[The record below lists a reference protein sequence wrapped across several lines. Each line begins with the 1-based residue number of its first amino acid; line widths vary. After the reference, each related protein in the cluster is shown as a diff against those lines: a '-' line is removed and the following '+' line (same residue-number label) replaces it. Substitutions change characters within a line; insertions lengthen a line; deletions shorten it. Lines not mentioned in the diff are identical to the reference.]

1 MTAFKGRQ
9 TWKDKVVDA
18 DSVWSQVKNIL
29 ASRALD
35 LPETPRRPDV
45 RLILDNLTGVDQ
57 LFRNP
62 ANHAND
68 KSEHIPGSGDKTAT
82 MVMVAGK
89 TLAEQYA
96 NARTL
101 FEKFGLGENGLSP
114 AFLSAIKTDGAGGL
128 VTEAYGP
135 APFAG
140 QSGKLVDVEWNNADG
155 TTANIA
161 PVFGAAG
168 SYGARAATS
177 ETALHAAVH
186 VYVKG
191 TGTTPELIESEGMII
206 AIAKDWQ
213 SGAEST
219 RPIVASVAREFYGQ
233 HYANIPAVVLNPDGQ
248 VRSIDLK
255 NGTVIDLYDE
265 RGRAARPAP
274 KLG

>member
-1 MTAFKGRQ
+1 MTAFKGPQKWR
-9 TWKDKVVDA
+9 DKVIDA
-18 DSVWSQVKNIL
+18 DSIWSQVKNIL
-29 ASRALD
+29 QSRGLE

-45 RLILDNLTGVDQ
+45 RLILDNTTGVDQ
-57 LFRNP
+57 MFRNP

-68 KSEHIPGSGDKTAT
+68 KSEHIPATGDKTAT
-82 MVMVAGK
+82 MVMVAGD

-101 FEKFGLGENGLSP
+101 FEKYDLGEDGLSP
-114 AFLSAIKTDGAGGL
+114 AFVSALKNDRAGGL

-135 APFAG
+135 APYAG
-140 QSGKLVDVEWNNADG
+140 QSGKLVDVAWNNADG
-155 TTANIA
+155 TTANIT

-168 SYGARAATS
+168 SYGARAATA
-177 ETALHAAVH
+177 ETALRAVVH

-191 TGTTPELIESEGMII
+191 TGTTPELMETEGMSI
-206 AIAKDWQ
+206 AVAKDWQ

-233 HYANIPAVVLNPDGQ
+233 NYANIPTVVLNPDGQ

-255 NGTVIDLYDE
+255 NGTAIDLYDE
-265 RGRAARPAP
+265 RGRAAQPTP
-274 KLG
+274 KMA

>member
-1 MTAFKGRQ
+1 MTAFKGPQKWR
-9 TWKDKVVDA
+9 DKVIDA
-18 DSVWSQVKNIL
+18 DSIWSQVKNIL
-29 ASRALD
+29 QSRGLE

-45 RLILDNLTGVDQ
+45 RLILDNKTGVDQ

-82 MVMVAGK
+82 MVMVAGA

-101 FEKFGLGENGLSP
+101 FEKFDLAEDGLSP
-114 AFLSAIKTDGAGGL
+114 AFVTALKNDSAGGL

-135 APFAG
+135 APYAG
-140 QSGKLVDVEWNNADG
+140 QSGKLVDVEWNNAAG
-155 TTANIA
+155 ATANIT

-168 SYGARAATS
+168 SYGARAATA
-177 ETALHAAVH
+177 ETALRAAVH

-191 TGTTPELIESEGMII
+191 TGTTAELMETDGMII
-206 AIAKDWQ
+206 AVAKDWQ

-233 HYANIPAVVLNPDGQ
+233 NYANIPTIVLNPDGQ

-255 NGTVIDLYDE
+255 NGTAIDLYDD
-265 RGRAARPAP
+265 RGRAASPAP
-274 KLG
+274 KLA